1 MNIPKHKTTLH
12 FVYDCRMCSRSI
24 KTQIGTFQ
32 TNYRAVLCRRKG
44 VSTASVTCAGN
55 SKYSSQNKLRKVN
68 NEKY

>member
-1 MNIPKHKTTLH
+1 MNIPKHKTLH

-24 KTQIGTFQ
+24 NTQIGAFQ

-55 SKYSSQNKLRKVN
+55 SKYSSQNKPLEVN
-68 NEKY
+68 IEKY